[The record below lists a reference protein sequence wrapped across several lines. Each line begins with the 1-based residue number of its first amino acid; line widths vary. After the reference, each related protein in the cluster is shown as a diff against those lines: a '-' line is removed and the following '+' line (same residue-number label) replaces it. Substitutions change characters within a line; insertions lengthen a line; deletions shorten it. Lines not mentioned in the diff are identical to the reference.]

1 MDSVTWGMGSSGER
15 QGGEG
20 LPIHGIAQTLT
31 QPCSSVRSLQTCS
44 SRQSAQPPRPKS
56 DGPSLSQE
64 SLAPP
69 WCPYGGSGP
78 SNPSQQQREL
88 SMHES
93 DMSPPAKPLGSDF
106 HGSGMT
112 TQGPPRG
119 PGAWQP
125 CSPAAAHCR
134 PSQPPH
140 PHAAGAPTL
149 GAGRGPTDTAVAHG
163 PPGPPLLPDERRT
176 PPSRSAALSSP
187 SRPQHL
193 AAPTLLWPG
202 TPASPAPPSIP
213 ERSLPQSPSQDGS

>member
-1 MDSVTWGMGSSGER
+1 MGKGCRFGALHRLSP
-15 QGGEG
+15 G
-20 LPIHGIAQTLT
+20 LAALRDLSKPAPPGTVPSHL
-31 QPCSSVRSLQTCS
+31 VLK
-44 SRQSAQPPRPKS
+44 SR
-56 DGPSLSQE
+56 GPSLSQE

-69 WCPYGGSGP
+69 WCPSGASGP

-106 HGSGMT
+106 HCSGMT
-112 TQGPPRG
+112 ALGTPRG
-119 PGAWQP
+119 PRAWQP
-125 CSPAAAHCR
+125 CSPAATHCR

-163 PPGPPLLPDERRT
+163 PPGPPLLPDEHRT

-193 AAPTLLWPG
+193 AALTLLWPG
-202 TPASPAPPSIP
+202 TPASPSTPLNP
-213 ERSLPQSPSQDGS
+213 